1 MKKPIVLAILDG
13 YGYLNTDKGNAIYNA
28 KTPCM
33 DMLIKE
39 YPNLLLQASGKY
51 VGLPDG
57 QIGNSEVGHL
67 NIGAGRIV
75 YTGLS
80 LINKDIEE
88 DHFKNNKVLN
98 EAFDF
103 VKKNKST
110 LHIMGLLSPGGVHSN
125 QLHIFKMIEAAS
137 KNNLVPI
144 VHIFGDG
151 RDVEPKS
158 IKNYITSLNE
168 VIKTYG
174 GKIGTISGRFYAM
187 DRDKRFER
195 TELAY
200 KTLLGDNNNYYEDAI
215 KYVDSQYDQN
225 ITDEFLV
232 PATKNDSSVYIKD
245 NDAIIFANFRP
256 DRARQ
261 LSHLFIGSQLYQEK
275 PYRSLKN
282 IYFATMMSYEGI
294 EPNGI
299 LYPTVVLKDTIGEV
313 FEKHNIKQLRIAE
326 TEKYAHVTFFMDGGA
341 EVNFK
346 NEDKILIPSPKVA
359 TYDLAPN
366 MSAVKIT
373 DKLLSVIEEYD
384 AVILNYANADMVG
397 HTGDYQKTVES
408 IECLDKQ
415 IERLYN
421 KVKEMNGTL
430 FITADHG
437 NAEEMIDDNGNK
449 VTKHTTNPVPFIVTD
464 KNVELNKMEANLSN
478 IAPTILEYMSISI
491 PSEMTSKSLLKK

>member
-13 YGYLNTDKGNAIYNA
+13 YGCIKKEKGNAIFNA
-28 KTPCM
+28 NTPCM
-33 DMLIKE
+33 DNLIKQ
-39 YPNLLLQASGKY
+39 YPNILLQASGKY

-80 LINKDIEE
+80 LINKDIE
-88 DHFKNNKVLN
+88 DDKFKDNKVLN

-103 VKKNKST
+103 VRKNNSN

-137 KNNLVPI
+137 KNNLVPV

-158 IKNYITSLNE
+158 IKNYIETLNG
-168 VIKTYG
+168 VLKKYG

-200 KTLLGDNNNYYEDAI
+200 KTLLGDNNNYYDDPI
-215 KYVDSQYDQN
+215 KYIDSQYDQN
-225 ITDEFLV
+225 ITDEFLI
-232 PATKNDSSVYIKD
+232 PATKKDQSVYIKD

-261 LSHLFIGSQLYQEK
+261 LSHLFIGSELYNEK
-275 PYRSLKN
+275 PYRTLNN

-299 LYPTVVLKDTIGEV
+299 LYPTIVLKDTIGEV
-313 FEKHNIKQLRIAE
+313 FEKNNIKQLRIAE

-341 EVNFK
+341 EVDFK

-366 MSAVKIT
+366 MSAVEIT
-373 DKLLSVIEEYD
+373 DKLLTVIDKYD
-384 AVILNYANADMVG
+384 VVILNYANADMVG
-397 HTGDYQKTVES
+397 HTGDYKKTIES

-421 KVKEMNGTL
+421 KVKQLNGTL

-437 NAEEMIDDNGNK
+437 NAEEMVDDNGNK
-449 VTKHTTNPVPFIVTD
+449 ITKHTTNPVPFIVTD
-464 KNVELNKMEANLSN
+464 KNIMLNDVNGNLSN
-478 IAPTILEYMSISI
+478 IAPTILEYMNINI
-491 PSEMTSKSLLKK
+491 PVEMTSKSLLKK